1 MYNFIDLLALID
13 PSLKALSG
21 VPLGIFLLVVLGTL
35 IFILVYLI
43 RSIKIYRQLTGVI
56 SGIRQLQREPVP
68 YERGAVGRLFA
79 TEPLKHLWDE
89 YNDTLHEVQKAAA
102 GEVQLKETRATM
114 PAEVFFTR
122 EVLVDNRLFD
132 DFAKHLPGL
141 LTGLGIIGTFAGL
154 LEGLQN
160 FNPTTSASAVAGLRP
175 LLAGVSHAFIASAAA
190 IGCAMLVVALT
201 KTLLTYFYNLV
212 EQLTHGIDSLY
223 ATGAGEEYLSRLVRA
238 SEQSEAHAAQL
249 KEALVEDLT
258 QLMTNLIDRQI
269 AAHQQ
274 VTQSLGDQIG
284 TSIAAAMAEPMRKI
298 GDAIETTARGNG
310 DQVTSM
316 LESLLTAFM
325 AKLEDTFGGQ
335 IRGINEQMERS
346 MAAMAAVQQSLQ
358 SLLQDVKTA
367 NEQAT
372 SQMSGKLEEAMQRAS
387 DNQQL
392 LTNQMR
398 EFVEEF
404 RKLVSEEQ
412 AKSQRTM
419 DEAVTKVLTDVATS
433 MAGLEA
439 MRQSAADAENGR
451 NQALAQKTTELV
463 GGLSSQVDSLLQQV
477 ADQVG
482 KTQQN
487 IDAISQ
493 VSLRAIDSMSTG
505 ALSME
510 AAATKF
516 ETAGQ
521 AVNGV
526 LDRSTHLSQQM
537 TATAGTLQTA
547 AGAVQRGFEQYDST
561 RKTVETHV
569 TALTALIESAKR
581 EAGLSKDLIK
591 AIQDGVTSL
600 RDAEAASRAHLED
613 VNAALTKAFEEFG
626 TQLVSQVKKTIAETD
641 RHLTSGTGHLN
652 GVVQELA
659 NAVHRMKKA

>member
-1 MYNFIDLLALID
+1 MYDSIDLLALID

-35 IFILVYLI
+35 IFILVYLT
-43 RSIKIYRQLTGVI
+43 RSVKIYRQLTGVI
-56 SGIRQLQREPVP
+56 SGIRQLQREPGP

-154 LEGLQN
+154 LEGLQS

-258 QLMTNLIDRQI
+258 QLMTNLVDRQI

-284 TSIAAAMAEPMRKI
+284 TSIATAMAEPMRKI

-346 MAAMAAVQQSLQ
+346 MAAMTAVQQSLQ

-439 MRQSAADAENGR
+439 MRKSAADAENGR
-451 NQALAQKTTELV
+451 NQALALKTTELV
-463 GGLSSQVDSLLQQV
+463 GGLSNQVDSLVQKV
-477 ADQVG
+477 ADQVS

-505 ALSME
+505 AVSME
-510 AAATKF
+510 AAAAKF

-591 AIQDGVTSL
+591 AIQDGVTAL
-600 RDAEAASRAHLED
+600 RDAEAASRAHLTD

-659 NAVHRMKKA
+659 NAVHRMKKV

>member
-56 SGIRQLQREPVP
+56 IGIRQLQREPGP
-68 YERGAVGRLFA
+68 YERGTVGRLFA

-346 MAAMAAVQQSLQ
+346 MAAMTAVQQSLQ
-358 SLLQDVKTA
+358 SLLQDVKAA

-463 GGLSSQVDSLLQQV
+463 GGLSNQVDSLLQQV
-477 ADQVG
+477 ADQVS

-600 RDAEAASRAHLED
+600 RDAETASRAHLED

>member
-1 MYNFIDLLALID
+1 MYDSIDLLALID

-35 IFILVYLI
+35 IFILVYLT
-43 RSIKIYRQLTGVI
+43 RSVKIYRQLTGVI
-56 SGIRQLQREPVP
+56 SGIRQLQREPGP

-154 LEGLQN
+154 LEGLQS

-258 QLMTNLIDRQI
+258 QLMTNLVDRQI

-274 VTQSLGDQIG
+274 VTQSLGDRIG
-284 TSIAAAMAEPMRKI
+284 TSIATAMAEPMRKI

-346 MAAMAAVQQSLQ
+346 MAAMTAVQQSLQ

-451 NQALAQKTTELV
+451 NQALALKTTELV
-463 GGLSSQVDSLLQQV
+463 GGLSNQVDSLVQKV
-477 ADQVG
+477 ADQVS

-510 AAATKF
+510 AAAAKF

-591 AIQDGVTSL
+591 AIQDGVTAL
-600 RDAEAASRAHLED
+600 RDAEAASRAHLTD

-659 NAVHRMKKA
+659 NAVHRMKKV

>member
-1 MYNFIDLLALID
+1 MYDFINLLALID

-21 VPLGIFLLVVLGTL
+21 APLVIFLLVVLGTL

-43 RSIKIYRQLTGVI
+43 RSVRIYRQLTGVI
-56 SGIRQLQREPVP
+56 SGIRELQREPGP
-68 YERGAVGRLFA
+68 FERGAVGRLFA

-154 LEGLQN
+154 LEGLQS

-190 IGCAMLVVALT
+190 IGCAMVVVALT

-258 QLMTNLIDRQI
+258 QLMTNLVDRQI

-274 VTQSLGDQIG
+274 VTQSLGDHIG
-284 TSIAAAMAEPMRKI
+284 TSIATAMAEPMRKI

-325 AKLEDTFGGQ
+325 GKLEDTFGGQ

-346 MAAMAAVQQSLQ
+346 MAAMTAVQQSLQ

-404 RKLVSEEQ
+404 RKLVREEQ

-477 ADQVG
+477 ADQVS

-493 VSLRAIDSMSTG
+493 VSLRAIDSMGSG
-505 ALSME
+505 ARSME
-510 AAATKF
+510 AAAAKF

-521 AVNGV
+521 SVNGV
-526 LDRSTHLSQQM
+526 LDRSTQLSQQM

-569 TALTALIESAKR
+569 TSLTALIDSAKR

-591 AIQDGVTSL
+591 AIQDGVTAL
-600 RDAEAASRAHLED
+600 RDAEAGSRAHLAD

-659 NAVHRMKKA
+659 NAVHRMKKT